1 LVVGFLRETLKFF
14 NMANIVSVKDGYGN
28 SAEFKINEDAHIS
41 KWTKVFSRMLLFM
54 QFHQDVINKALPE
67 VSGYPNDLYGAD
79 KEIYKNYKKFSDNE
93 PNY

>member
-1 LVVGFLRETLKFF
+1 
-14 NMANIVSVKDGYGN
+14 MANIVSVKDGYGN
-28 SAEFKINEDAHIS
+28 SAEFKIDEDAHVS
-41 KWTKVFSRMLLFM
+41 EWSAVFSRMLLFM

-67 VSGYPNDLYGAD
+67 VQNLIDKVLPEVGGYPNHLYGAD